1 MNTGV
6 VKYQNLP
13 LPPVTMLK
21 IIFTNPIRVVGLL
34 MLLVPIVQGCGAFE
48 QELEFPATRLK
59 VQLTELPSSDTN
71 LDNAELITYAEA
83 KPLRKNRNRI
93 RIPEASDDQTAVVMA
108 KINNEIKLI
117 DFFVPEV
124 NEEPELNF
132 ASTARSLVFMNPLF
146 IGIPFEKRVSI
157 FEAIDQNEKFQDLVQ
172 VVAQSNSIVDD
183 KVVELSTDIAIELAQ
198 FYLKSDISPIQF
210 SNSANPNSNTSNSNY
225 RPNLFNITDFPQNA
239 CGDSLPITES
249 SYPVKLYPV
258 YIDYSENNLQAV
270 KSNFCRDAFV
280 KKRKNTNKQAV
291 QVASF
296 LTIDRA
302 NEFKQFMIEQL
313 GSGDVG
319 EPTIIENKP
328 RSESN
333 QINQLLSSLKAGD
346 FFDVLIPA
354 AHAQSPLDYR
364 DFYLTHQF
372 RHDGKV
378 RPSFSPLAL
387 VHEMT
392 LNAEKQGMR
401 LKGTSF
407 LAQQVV
413 IIRAEHLFTDLKAD
427 DYNGNES
434 HEKFVVAEFFIEPAQ
449 LGVWDL
455 MAIQTIGSSSIG
467 QEQINTIISPKKQK
481 VWPPGDYIALM
492 SGSRFL
498 NRRTP
503 DQPYGAFDMNIAIF
517 LVDLLNI
524 TTGYSA
530 EKQWT
535 DIASLVGQVLIG
547 CSTNESF
554 SQTLKCLSSQDNSV
568 KLFEALGGE
577 SEEIIK
583 GLLQFQGESAE
594 QLAKKIAKAV
604 NAFDKG
610 ISVSRHALLGN
621 YLASFTLDGPYFAK
635 FKVTQP
641 PPDPALLE
649 LVEVTDVNNLE
660 TIILDCSKEPAG
672 SFIDL
677 EFEACR
683 GNFTNLR
690 IDYKNYS
697 NDWYEISWFYTDD
710 HLDELNDRTFGL
722 FSNDLLKEQGD
733 KLNIVLIPPG
743 GDASVA
749 TITNRL
755 QIKRYSSKPSRTIQ
769 MKCNG
774 NPIKIW
780 GALVESKCT
789 SKGTYA
795 SVEAYVERPIK
806 LLVGDDILML
816 EPRFLSSDDATL
828 TSTGKT
834 VTFTLSVP

>member
-1 MNTGV
+1 MNRGV
-6 VKYQNLP
+6 LNYQHLP
-13 LPPVTMLK
+13 FPPVTMLK
-21 IIFTNPIRVVGLL
+21 IILTNPIKVVGFFI
-34 MLLVPIVQGCGAFE
+34 LLVPIVQGCTVFE
-48 QELEFPATRLK
+48 KELEFPATRLK

-172 VVAQSNSIVDD
+172 IV
-183 KVVELSTDIAIELAQ
+183 
-198 FYLKSDISPIQF
+198 
-210 SNSANPNSNTSNSNY
+210 
-225 RPNLFNITDFPQNA
+225 
-239 CGDSLPITES
+239 
-249 SYPVKLYPV
+249 
-258 YIDYSENNLQAV
+258 
-270 KSNFCRDAFV
+270 
-280 KKRKNTNKQAV
+280 
-291 QVASF
+291 
-296 LTIDRA
+296 
-302 NEFKQFMIEQL
+302 QFMIEQL

-328 RSESN
+328 RAESN

-364 DFYLTHQF
+364 DFYLTQQF

-413 IIRAEHLFTDLKAD
+413 VIRAEHLFTDLKAD

-467 QEQINTIISPKKQK
+467 QEQINTIISPKKQQ

-517 LVDLLNI
+517 LVNLLNV

-530 EKQWT
+530 DKQWT
-535 DIASLVGQVLIG
+535 DIASLVCQVLIG

-594 QLAKKIAKAV
+594 QLAKKIAKVV
-604 NAFDKG
+604 NVFDKG

-649 LVEVTDVNNLE
+649 LVEVTDINNLE

-749 TITNRL
+749 TITSRL
-755 QIKRYSSKPSRTIQ
+755 QIKRYSSKPSRTIR

-795 SVEAYVERPIK
+795 SVEAYVQRPIK

-816 EPRFLSSDDATL
+816 EPQFLSSDDATL